1 MKNKIYSK
9 LIILLA
15 LVLCLAACDGAVHL
29 PGMVRISL
37 DYTSLNVS
45 KGYTKTLTAT
55 VTPDSAA
62 ETPIVWESSDTDIAT
77 VDKNGVITGKEFGK
91 AKITAKAGNATATC
105 DIEVVS
111 VPAKSIVLYYGD
123 YPIIDPVCVTTDSP
137 TQITAK
143 FIPEETTDKS
153 ITWTIGNTSVAEFT
167 SDSTDNP
174 CSLIGKV
181 FEYSTT
187 LTAQGVGGVSATCG
201 IFNNT
206 K

>member
-62 ETPIVWESSDTDIAT
+62 
-77 VDKNGVITGKEFGK
+77 
-91 AKITAKAGNATATC
+91 
-105 DIEVVS
+105 
-111 VPAKSIVLYYGD
+111 
-123 YPIIDPVCVTTDSP
+123 
-137 TQITAK
+137 
-143 FIPEETTDKS
+143 
-153 ITWTIGNTSVAEFT
+153 
-167 SDSTDNP
+167 
-174 CSLIGKV
+174 
-181 FEYSTT
+181 
-187 LTAQGVGGVSATCG
+187 
-201 IFNNT
+201 
-206 K
+206 